1 LIEKEDQMHN
11 FIRDVFLT
19 KGFYKKPMFWGLVA
33 AVIVPFGFVLV
44 PALIIMWNG
53 RNEKA

>member
-1 LIEKEDQMHN
+1 MHN

-19 KGFYKKPMFWGLVA
+19 KCFYKKPMFWGLVA
-33 AVIVPFGFVLV
+33 AIVVPFGFVLI
-44 PALIIMWNG
+44 PALIIMWKG